1 MSVSLER
8 LPHESGSVPLR
19 LLEYRYIQVR
29 LERLPH
35 EAGRVPLRLLVL
47 RYI

>member
-1 MSVSLER
+1 
-8 LPHESGSVPLR
+8 
-19 LLEYRYIQVR
+19 

-47 RYI
+47 SHIVVRLERLPHESGSVPLRLLESRYI